1 MLRHTSLAR
10 FLPFP
15 ENQAALAAIQ
25 DLLANVRSGKSPRS
39 PNPLFLHGPPGSGK
53 SHLVGALAAE
63 CAAQGGLSVLYCVAG
78 DFKEPRWPTLAAKS
92 WPPTKQHLSHQ
103 A

>member
-1 MLRHTSLAR
+1 MLRQMSLAA

-15 ENQAALAAIQ
+15 ENHSALAAIQ
-25 DLLANVRSGKSPRS
+25 DLLANVRSGKAQRS

-63 CAAQGGLSVLYCVAG
+63 CAADGGLGVLYIVAG
-78 DFKEPRWPTLAAKS
+78 DFKEPVLATRAPK
-92 WPPTKQHLSHQ
+92 
-103 A
+103 AGRR